1 MINKNYTQKIYNKPF
16 PYIIFE
22 DFFEKDYFDK
32 IIQDFPKIKTFEKEK
47 KYCRSNASRY
57 YKR

>member
-47 KYCRSNASRY
+47 K
-57 YKR
+57 